1 MKKKHTSTSL
11 SYLGRFTAMP
21 FLIKLFFILGVIAVV
36 QSGIDLASGKPIPFT
51 YYGTEFPRNY
61 PILWHLYS
69 VGINLFSLV
78 VFIKRSYRLLKVYIG
93 ISAVVLLLSL
103 GNSLY
108 TLSVVPEAQRTAVGL
123 VYGITYA
130 FGVMIFVYFFRQK
143 NYFNER

>member
-1 MKKKHTSTSL
+1 MKKKITRVSP

-21 FLIKLFFILGVIAVV
+21 FLIKLFFVLGVVAVV
-36 QSGIDLASGKPIPFT
+36 QSGIDLLTGKPTPFT
-51 YYGTEFPRNY
+51 YYGTDFPRNY
-61 PILWHLYS
+61 PILWHLYA

-93 ISAVVLLLSL
+93 VSAAVLMLSL

-108 TLSVVPEAQRTAVGL
+108 TLSVIPEVQRTAVGL

-130 FGVMIFVYFFRQK
+130 FGIVIFVYFLRQK
-143 NYFNER
+143 KYFNEP